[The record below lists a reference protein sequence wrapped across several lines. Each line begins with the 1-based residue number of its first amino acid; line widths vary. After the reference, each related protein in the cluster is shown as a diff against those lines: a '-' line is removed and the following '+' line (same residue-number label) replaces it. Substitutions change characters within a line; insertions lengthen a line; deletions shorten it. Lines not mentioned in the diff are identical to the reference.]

1 MDTREFFEAS
11 YLNFGMA
18 AQRRYPN
25 EEFLRFMGRNF
36 FGLEQR
42 ERSSVRVLEV
52 GCGSGANLW
61 VIAKEGFE
69 AHGLD
74 ISIESLSL
82 AKDLLGGHLVEAKL
96 EAGDMTDMPYPDNY
110 FDGIVDVFSSYCM
123 NEDAGERFLSSVKRV
138 LKPGGIFFSYFPSKD
153 SDAFKD
159 FQPASFLDASTL
171 DGVHRKTSPY
181 SGNHY
186 PFRFM
191 SPEQY
196 RDDLDKVGL
205 SVVYLETTNRTY
217 IDRTEKFE
225 FISVEAIKSIQ

>member
-1 MDTREFFEAS
+1 MDTREFFDAS
-11 YLNFGMA
+11 YLKFGIA

-42 ERSSVRVLEV
+42 QRSSVRVLEV
-52 GCGSGANLW
+52 GCGAGANLW
-61 VIAKEGFE
+61 VIAKEGFD

-82 AKDLLGGHLVEAKL
+82 AKNLLGGHLVEAKL
-96 EAGDMTDMPYPDNY
+96 EVGDMTDLPYPDNY

-123 NEDAGERFLSSVKRV
+123 NEDAGERFLWSVKRV
-138 LKPGGIFFSYFPSKD
+138 LKPGGIFFSYFPSKT
-153 SDAFKD
+153 SDAFRD

-171 DGVHRKTSPY
+171 DGIHRKTSPY
-181 SGNHY
+181 SGNYY

-191 SPEQY
+191 STEQY
-196 RDDLDKVGL
+196 RDDLVRVGL
-205 SVVYLETTNRTY
+205 DVVYLETTNRTY
-217 IDRTEKFE
+217 IDRTERFE
-225 FISVEAIKSIQ
+225 FISVEAIKAFQ